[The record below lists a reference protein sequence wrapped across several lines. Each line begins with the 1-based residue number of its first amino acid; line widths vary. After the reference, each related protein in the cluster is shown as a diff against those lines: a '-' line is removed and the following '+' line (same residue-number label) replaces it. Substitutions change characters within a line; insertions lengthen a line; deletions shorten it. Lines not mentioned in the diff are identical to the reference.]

1 MTFTINNKT
10 YKAKDVTFNF
20 MCLLEDRG
28 LPIDQIDN
36 KPMKVGR
43 EYLAYCGGMS
53 SEEAGDEIEK
63 HIISGGNLS
72 GLYDAFTNAISE
84 SDFFQALGK
93 AQNTPTE
100 EETAEETV
108 VTPKK
113 SRKNS

>member
-28 LPIDQIDN
+28 LPIDQIDA
-36 KPMKVGR
+36 KPMKTVR
-43 EYLAYCGGMS
+43 EYLAYCGNMS
-53 SEEAGDEIEK
+53 SEQAGIEIEE
-63 HIISGGNLS
+63 HIISGGDIS
-72 GLYDAFTNAISE
+72 GISEAFFHAISE

-93 AQNTPTE
+93 TQNTPTE

-113 SRKNS
+113 RKNS